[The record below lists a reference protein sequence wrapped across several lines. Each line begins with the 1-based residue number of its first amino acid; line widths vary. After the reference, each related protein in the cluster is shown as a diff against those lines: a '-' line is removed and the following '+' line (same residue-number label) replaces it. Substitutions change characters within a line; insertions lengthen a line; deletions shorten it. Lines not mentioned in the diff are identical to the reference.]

1 MACSEWKVPC
11 EPVKPWVMTLV
22 EEETRMDMGQPL
34 LAETG
39 AEFDV
44 LKLR

>member
-22 EEETRMDMGQPL
+22 EALTRMDMG
-34 LAETG
+34 
-39 AEFDV
+39 DS
-44 LKLR
+44 